1 MANSPFGELCVNNV
15 DPVTFIAGSQQY
27 FYFDLFNEDGT
38 EFDVSGFGQ
47 ALLTIAPYNDP
58 YLSLV
63 SIQGEPEAEY
73 TNRIRFS
80 LDGAKTTNLNGVY
93 IHHLILTD
101 GAGNIH
107 KPIQGLITIIPKIGT
122 I

>member
-1 MANSPFGELCVNNV
+1 MANSPFGELCMNNV

-38 EFDVSGFGQ
+38 EFDVSGLSQ

-63 SIQGEPEAEY
+63 SIQGESEAEY
-73 TNRIRFS
+73 INRIRFS

-101 GAGNIH
+101 GSGNIH